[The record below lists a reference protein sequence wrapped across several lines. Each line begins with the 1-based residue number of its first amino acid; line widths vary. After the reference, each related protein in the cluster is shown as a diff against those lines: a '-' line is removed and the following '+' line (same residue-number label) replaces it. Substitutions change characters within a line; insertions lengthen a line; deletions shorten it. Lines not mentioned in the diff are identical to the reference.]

1 LEGGTGRSGRRGN
14 VVGRYNE
21 DEEEGGGGR
30 GGGGKAEAETT
41 VESTV
46 GDLKG
51 SWMEERSKKEG

>member
-1 LEGGTGRSGRRGN
+1 M
-14 VVGRYNE
+14 VGRYNE